1 MPQEKILPEQVPIW
15 CAHRDTV
22 MYLLANIE
30 VQLGCVTFVVEDT
43 VLDRLPMS
51 VLLGTDVPS
60 LVELLNGLGRGS
72 GMTSDGGEAID
83 ALVMTRS
90 QQATQERAEEE
101 QRGKQLRSGVRPS
114 PVDEVAVEAVD
125 PLGENPDDGVAEG
138 GVMIGAKFDDA
149 PFSSRRVRQKMT
161 RAQKWANKRNHR
173 GERPCLQLGAFE
185 EVNLTRA
192 EVERLQAEDPTL
204 VAVRA
209 ASDVFYQA

>member
-1 MPQEKILPEQVPIW
+1 MVEAQCYGIGRTGQ
-15 CAHRDTV
+15 
-22 MYLLANIE
+22 LL
-30 VQLGCVTFVVEDT
+30 
-43 VLDRLPMS
+43 
-51 VLLGTDVPS
+51 
-60 LVELLNGLGRGS
+60 
-72 GMTSDGGEAID
+72 
-83 ALVMTRS
+83 RS

-209 ASDVFYQA
+209 ASEGGAQTAGPCFFRCDGLIY